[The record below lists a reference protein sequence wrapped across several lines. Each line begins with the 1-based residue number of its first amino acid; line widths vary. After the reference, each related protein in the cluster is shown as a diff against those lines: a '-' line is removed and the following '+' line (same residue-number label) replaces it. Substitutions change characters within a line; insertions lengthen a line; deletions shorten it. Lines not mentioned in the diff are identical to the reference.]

1 VAASTGATTNP
12 RDTTNTT
19 ADHHAMEI
27 ETPAFPCPDDVDVC
41 YGGGDK
47 VDDASIADMSC
58 SGFIRAMEDEMSRT
72 FVEGDALLEKE
83 ESMPPRIAALI
94 RQYPKISMKGNEW
107 MDEAFR
113 DTKRAELTDIA
124 SSFSDLDNM
133 RLFWV
138 AEHASP
144 PGRCGGG
151 LRYLVARTFQNAKA
165 DAGLDVDR
173 IPDFPEA
180 RWHIDSFIQYHSMS
194 EPQRRRQA
202 RITKTVMDHVQQQ
215 SGTFFKDTFIPEYKD
230 LARMYG
236 KTGKQSLWN
245 ILPIPPVEDLGGV
258 AYVSPIH
265 IVKFLFANG
274 VPVDDIVVNSGV
286 QSDNEEEEEDK
297 RVFHVADTTT
307 AKQWLQEIID
317 NNKSSPEG
325 EKKEGVQRAVCLW
338 GSDWKD
344 GFGPSRV
351 KNNRGSVDAWTL
363 TISAPKHLI
372 NATDNT
378 FLMAIGLKKSKKGWR
393 EVQHRFKEDMG
404 QLSKTTDPVTLYHGD
419 MQKMAPT
426 FAKHFAHLADKQERP
441 EGTCTMGCT
450 STIYRI
456 FGVVGQ
462 IYTPKCKVKEAK
474 VFFKCERKGH
484 ASGWGWCDAFI
495 DKTEKLNGANL
506 PSCRGCRLKRLVAL
520 GILPTIEDEE
530 DKEEAGRLC
539 KHCIDWSP
547 LPNDHNC
554 NLLDFKVPQGYLIAQ
569 LCHLPVERFL

>member
-1 VAASTGATTNP
+1 MSEEDVPPHLKAARREIGDEGAEATFRCKCRELASSCESTSKAGYKAGECYELSCSSPICMNTAWAWCKPCKRRFGGNYVAQHSSRKKHKMNSDAFYGTSTNVATSAGANPSGNTNA
-12 RDTTNTT
+12 T

-27 ETPAFPCPDDVDVC
+27 ETSAFPCPDDGDVC

-58 SGFIRAMEDEMSRT
+58 NGFIQAMEVEMSRT
-72 FVEGDALLEKE
+72 FVEGDALLENE
-83 ESMPPRIAALI
+83 ESMPPHIAALI
-94 RQYPKISMKGNEW
+94 RQCPKISMKGNEW

-194 EPQRRRQA
+194 EPQQRRQA
-202 RITKTVMDHVQQQ
+202 RITKSIMDHVQPQ

-245 ILPIPPVEDLGGV
+245 ILPIPPVEDLDGV

-274 VPVDDIVVNSGV
+274 VPVDDIVVNFGV
-286 QSDNEEEEEDK
+286 QSD
-297 RVFHVADTTT
+297 T
-307 AKQWLQEIID
+307 
-317 NNKSSPEG
+317 
-325 EKKEGVQRAVCLW
+325 
-338 GSDWKD
+338 
-344 GFGPSRV
+344 
-351 KNNRGSVDAWTL
+351 
-363 TISAPKHLI
+363 
-372 NATDNT
+372 
-378 FLMAIGLKKSKKGWR
+378 
-393 EVQHRFKEDMG
+393 
-404 QLSKTTDPVTLYHGD
+404 
-419 MQKMAPT
+419 
-426 FAKHFAHLADKQERP
+426 
-441 EGTCTMGCT
+441 
-450 STIYRI
+450 
-456 FGVVGQ
+456 
-462 IYTPKCKVKEAK
+462 
-474 VFFKCERKGH
+474 
-484 ASGWGWCDAFI
+484 
-495 DKTEKLNGANL
+495 
-506 PSCRGCRLKRLVAL
+506 
-520 GILPTIEDEE
+520 
-530 DKEEAGRLC
+530 
-539 KHCIDWSP
+539 
-547 LPNDHNC
+547 
-554 NLLDFKVPQGYLIAQ
+554 
-569 LCHLPVERFL
+569 